1 MKRSRFTEE
10 QIIGML
16 KEQEAGLSMAEVCR
30 KHGVSQATFYKYK
43 ARFGGLEVSDA
54 RRLRALED
62 ENAKLKKLLAEQML
76 DNAILRDVA
85 AKKMVAMRARPACVR
100 REAVAHAC
108 ASHGVSQRRACQ
120 ALAVDRSSVRYRS
133 VRPDDA
139 EARTAMKAVASERRR
154 FGYRR
159 IHVMLERQGFVMNLK
174 KLRRLYREE
183 KLQVR
188 RRGGRKRALGTRRPL
203 LVPDA
208 ANQRWSL
215 DFVSDALTDGRR
227 FRILAV
233 VDDFTRECLALVAD
247 TSLSGLRVVRELDAL
262 IARRGQPQTIVSDN
276 VL

>member
-1 MKRSRFTEE
+1 M
-10 QIIGML
+10 
-16 KEQEAGLSMAEVCR
+16 
-30 KHGVSQATFYKYK
+30 
-43 ARFGGLEVSDA
+43 
-54 RRLRALED
+54 
-62 ENAKLKKLLAEQML
+62 
-76 DNAILRDVA
+76 
-85 AKKMVAMRARPACVR
+85 
-100 REAVAHAC
+100 
-108 ASHGVSQRRACQ
+108 SQRRACQ

-159 IHVMLERQGFVMNLK
+159 IHVMLERQGIVMNLK

-188 RRGGRKRALGTRRPL
+188 RRGGRKRALGTRRLL

-215 DFVSDALTDGRR
+215 DFVGDALTDGRR

-247 TSLSGLRVVRELDAL
+247 TSLSGLRVVRELTRSSRGGASHRPSSASCQWKRHWSERPLATGPRSLPWPSWLGAGAPRLAGITLRPASRCRTAL
-262 IARRGQPQTIVSDN
+262 VESFNGRLRDELLNEGLFSTLGDARRQIQAWQLDYNLHRPHSALGNIPPAEFAMKTALEQQAA
-276 VL
+276 